1 MNEFQVPTRP
11 VWVEVFLADGRHLSG
26 RMFLAED
33 PRVDENTD
41 LLLGTLNDSRE
52 FIPFAVS
59 DQRSA
64 RGLVLNKDHIVRVR
78 LTADVEAARE
88 SPDVP
93 DSGEALDVAAA
104 PAEETAI
111 LTLSDGSRISGQLA
125 VQTPDSLS
133 RPVDKL
139 NNALRFLPV
148 VHDDGVDIVQRCHV
162 TTLD

>member
-11 VWVEVFLADGRHLSG
+11 VWVDVFLADGRNLSG
-26 RMFLAED
+26 RMFLVED
-33 PRVDENTD
+33 PRIDKHTD
-41 LLLGTLNDSRE
+41 LLLGILNDSRE
-52 FIPFAVS
+52 FIPFEVS
-59 DQRSA
+59 DERGA

-78 LTADVEAARE
+78 LVADVEGARE
-88 SPDVP
+88 SPDMP
-93 DSGEALDVAAA
+93 DLEEALDVVGT

-111 LTLSDGSRISGQLA
+111 LYLSDGSRISGQVA